1 MNNRLFKKV
10 MAACT
15 ASAIAGALVLIPA
28 LEGVRYEPYQD
39 VAGVWTVCA
48 GITGSDVIQG
58 KKYTQKECDDLLVK
72 HMQPAI
78 RAVDT
83 LVKVPLNDYQKVSLY
98 SLAYNIGVNAFKKST
113 LLKKLN
119 AGDQVGACN
128 ELRRW
133 IYAGGVKWNGLITR
147 REIER
152 EFCMMGAER

>member
-1 MNNRLFKKV
+1 MNKRLVKKV

-15 ASAIAGALVLIPA
+15 AGAIAGALVLIPA

-98 SLAYNIGVNAFKKST
+98 SLTYNIGVAAFKKST

-133 IYAGGVKWNGLITR
+133 IYAGGVKWNGLVTR

-152 EFCMMGAER
+152 ELCMME

>member
-10 MAACT
+10 MAACS

-98 SLAYNIGVNAFKKST
+98 SLTYNIGVAAFKKST

-133 IYAGGVKWNGLITR
+133 IYAGGVKWNGLVTR

-152 EFCMMGAER
+152 ELCMMEQ

>member
-1 MNNRLFKKV
+1 G
-10 MAACT
+10 
-15 ASAIAGALVLIPA
+15 AIAGALVLIPA
-28 LEGVRYEPYQD
+28 LEGIRYEPYQD

-98 SLAYNIGVNAFKKST
+98 SLTYNIGVAAFKKST

-133 IYAGGVKWNGLITR
+133 IYAGGVKWNGLVTR

-152 EFCMMGAER
+152 ELCMME

>member
-10 MAACT
+10 MAAC
-15 ASAIAGALVLIPA
+15 AAGAIAGALVLIPA
-28 LEGVRYEPYQD
+28 LEGIRYEPYQD

-98 SLAYNIGVNAFKKST
+98 SLTYNIGVNAFKKST

-133 IYAGGVKWNGLITR
+133 IYAGGVKWNGLVTR

-152 EFCMMGAER
+152 ELCMMEQ

>member
-1 MNNRLFKKV
+1 MNNRLYKKV
-10 MAACT
+10 MAACS
-15 ASAIAGALVLIPA
+15 AGAIAGALVLIPA

-98 SLAYNIGVNAFKKST
+98 SLTYNIGVAAFKKST

-119 AGDQVGACN
+119 AGDQIGACN

-133 IYAGGVKWNGLITR
+133 IYAGGVKWNGLVTR

-152 EFCMMGAER
+152 ELCMTEQ